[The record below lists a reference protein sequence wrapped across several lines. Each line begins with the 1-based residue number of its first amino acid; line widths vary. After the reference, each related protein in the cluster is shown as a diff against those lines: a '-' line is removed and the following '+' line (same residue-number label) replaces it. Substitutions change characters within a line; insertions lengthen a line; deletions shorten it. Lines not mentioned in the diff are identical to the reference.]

1 MLEAE
6 TNMAYRFCKTDTRYA
21 MIGIGASPGL
31 QSASSA
37 WVVVSSGPCPCST
50 FINMPWTNAQRQPA
64 GLQKRCV
71 HSSST
76 ARVFHSTIRTGT
88 KMSSRVR
95 PPARELDPLLALL
108 VEWWERASLENQI
121 SLKFGKEYN
130 WFKIPNLFEVLVHI
144 KICPVIPRSHEPVG
158 IEKKI

>member
-1 MLEAE
+1 MACYNTLHQFGLETLRTMGEEDIWPLQLSPVAE
-6 TNMAYRFCKTDTRYA
+6 SQRLEKRKRQYYRFCKTDTRYTV
-21 MIGIGASPGL
+21 IGIGASPGL

-76 ARVFHSTIRTGT
+76 ARVFHSTVHTGT
-88 KMSSRVR
+88 KMSSDAR
-95 PPARELDPLLALL
+95 PPAREIDPLLALL
-108 VEWWERASLENQI
+108 VWPS
-121 SLKFGKEYN
+121 
-130 WFKIPNLFEVLVHI
+130 
-144 KICPVIPRSHEPVG
+144 
-158 IEKKI
+158 